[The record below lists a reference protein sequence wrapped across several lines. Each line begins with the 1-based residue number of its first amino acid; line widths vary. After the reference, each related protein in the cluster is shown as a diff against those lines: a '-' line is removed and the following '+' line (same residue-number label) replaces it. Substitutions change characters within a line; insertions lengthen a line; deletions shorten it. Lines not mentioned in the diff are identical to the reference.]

1 MQRPA
6 PKKIA
11 LWRYE
16 VIEAALAEEL
26 TRVERAKLLK
36 QISRTPLR
44 WPSGEDRRA
53 SVATLY
59 RWIQA
64 YRAGGLQALRPKR
77 RRDRGA
83 RRAPLSQEVLEA
95 ALRSLLE
102 DPEQPWTFLLA
113 VLGVDFPSER
123 IARSTL
129 HRRVTA
135 ESAYEEVKR
144 ARQRL
149 RRRRR
154 RFVASKPHKRWQA
167 DAKGFFEVSFVSG
180 EIVRVHVLTILDD
193 ATRAVLSAR
202 VVSSPDLGAAVLTFR
217 LAAERWGLPEQ
228 YYADKASIFDAH
240 AFRAGLADLGT
251 QRTPTKPGNAQAR
264 GKIEAYHRVLSGW
277 FVKRLRVQKVVDLV
291 HLQQLLDGMIAVL
304 YQPHRHRGLQA
315 APADAL
321 AGKVSERNV
330 PRSRLHEAFLAEK
343 RKKTHRVTGEVELQK
358 ATWIVPEHLRGQ
370 RLDFLLDP
378 ALTFDPLV
386 VEPGTER
393 RLAVTR
399 AAIRPED
406 VQDAP
411 PEPERWGE
419 GPLQK
424 LYDAW
429 TAGKPRPQAEP
440 GFGLPELY
448 VLLGD
453 VRGRAVPGS
462 EHEAARVGRVYRRIG
477 PLARKPTEAAFEEIQ
492 RELGAGRPLDAY
504 LDALQRRVTS
514 PTPEEKR
521 RPRSRKKRTS

>member
-1 MQRPA
+1 MRRPV

-16 VIEAALAEEL
+16 VIEAALPEEF
-26 TRVERAKLLK
+26 TRAERAKLLK
-36 QISRTPLR
+36 RISRTPLR
-44 WPSGEDRRA
+44 WPSGEDRRV

-64 YRAGGLQALRPKR
+64 YSAGGLQALRPKR
-77 RRDRGA
+77 RRDRGT
-83 RRAPLSQEVLEA
+83 RRAPLSQEVVDV

-113 VLGVDFPSER
+113 ILAVDFPAER

-129 HRRVTA
+129 HRRVIS
-135 ESAYEEVKR
+135 EPAYEEVRR
-144 ARQRL
+144 ARRSL
-149 RRRRR
+149 RRRRK
-154 RFVASKPHKRWQA
+154 RFVASRPHKRWQA
-167 DAKGFFEVSFVSG
+167 DAKGPFEVRLASDQV
-180 EIVRVHVLTILDD
+180 VKVHVLTILDD
-193 ATRAVLSAR
+193 ATRAVLAAR

-228 YYADKASIFDAH
+228 YYADRASIFDAH
-240 AFRAGLADLGT
+240 AFRAGLADLGV
-251 QRTPTKPGNAQAR
+251 QRTPTKAGNAQAR
-264 GKIEAYHRVLSGW
+264 GKIERYHRVLGGW
-277 FVKRLRVQKVVDLV
+277 FVKRLPVQKVVDLV

-304 YQPHRHRGLQA
+304 YQPHRHRGLKVS
-315 APADAL
+315 PAEAL

-330 PRSRLHEAFLAEK
+330 PRSRLHEVFLAEK
-343 RKKTHRVTGEVELQK
+343 RKKTHRVTGEVDLQK

-370 RLDFLLDP
+370 RLEFLLDP

-386 VEPGTER
+386 IEPGTER
-393 RLAVTR
+393 RLALSR
-399 AAIRPED
+399 AAVRPED
-406 VQDAP
+406 VQST

-448 VLLGD
+448 ALLGD
-453 VRGRAVPGS
+453 ARGRAVPAN
-462 EHEAARVGRVYRRIG
+462 EHEAAQVGRVYRRIG
-477 PLARKPTEAAFEEIQ
+477 PLARKPTETAFEEIQ
-492 RELGAGRPLDAY
+492 RELGSGRPLDAY
-504 LDALQRRVTS
+504 LDALERRVTP
-514 PTPEEKR
+514 PTSKKKR
-521 RPRSRKKRTS
+521 RQRRRKKRSS

>member
-1 MQRPA
+1 MRRPA

-11 LWRYE
+11 LWRHE
-16 VIEAALAEEL
+16 VIEAALAKEL
-26 TRVERAKLLK
+26 TRAERAKLLK
-36 QISRTPLR
+36 RISRTPLR
-44 WPSGEDRRA
+44 WPSGEDRRV

-64 YRAGGLQALRPKR
+64 YKAGGLKALRPKR
-77 RRDRGA
+77 RRDRGT
-83 RRAPLSQEVLEA
+83 RRAPLSQEVVGA

-113 VLGVDFPSER
+113 ILALDFPTER

-129 HRRVTA
+129 HRRVIA
-135 ESAYEEVKR
+135 EPAYEEVKR
-144 ARQRL
+144 ARRGL
-149 RRRRR
+149 RRRRK

-167 DAKGFFEVSFVSG
+167 DAKGFFEVRLASG
-180 EIVRVHVLTILDD
+180 EVLKVHVLTILDD
-193 ATRAVLSAR
+193 ATRAVLAAR

-228 YYADKASIFDAH
+228 YYADRASIFDAH
-240 AFRAGLADLGT
+240 VFRAGLADLGV
-251 QRTPTKPGNAQAR
+251 QRTPTKAGNAQAR
-264 GKIEAYHRVLSGW
+264 GKIERYHRVLGGW
-277 FVKRLRVQKVVDLV
+277 FVKRLPVQKVVDLV

-304 YQPHRHRGLQA
+304 YQPHRHRGLKVS
-315 APADAL
+315 PAEAL

-343 RKKTHRVTGEVELQK
+343 RKKTHRVTGEVDLQK

-370 RLDFLLDP
+370 RLEFLLDP

-393 RLAVTR
+393 RLALTR
-399 AAIRPED
+399 AAVRPED
-406 VQDAP
+406 VQDAL

-453 VRGRAVPGS
+453 ARGRTVPAN

-477 PLARKPTEAAFEEIQ
+477 PLARKPTGAAFAEIQ

-504 LDALQRRVTS
+504 LSALQRRVTS
-514 PTPEEKR
+514 PTAKKKR
-521 RPRSRKKRTS
+521 RSRRRKKRTS

>member
-1 MQRPA
+1 MRRPA

-26 TRVERAKLLK
+26 TRAERAKLLK
-36 QISRTPLR
+36 RISRTPLR
-44 WPSGEDRRA
+44 WPSGEDRRV

-59 RWIQA
+59 RWLQA
-64 YRAGGLQALRPKR
+64 YRQGGLQALRPKR
-77 RRDRGA
+77 RRDRGT
-83 RRAPLSQEVLEA
+83 RRAPLSQEVVGA

-113 VLGVDFPSER
+113 VLRVDFPTER
-123 IARSTL
+123 ITRSTL

-135 ESAYEEVKR
+135 EPAYEEVRR
-144 ARQRL
+144 ARRSL
-149 RRRRR
+149 RRRRK
-154 RFVASKPHKRWQA
+154 RFVARKPHRRWQA
-167 DAKGFFEVSFVSG
+167 DAKGYFEVRLASG
-180 EIVRVHVLTILDD
+180 EVVKVHVLTILDD
-193 ATRAVLSAR
+193 ATRAVLAAR

-217 LAAERWGLPEQ
+217 MAAERWGLPEQ

-240 AFRAGLADLGT
+240 AFRAGLAELGT
-251 QRTPTKPGNAQAR
+251 QRTPTTAGNAQAR

-315 APADAL
+315 APAEAL

-343 RKKTHRVTGEVELQK
+343 RKKAHRVTGEVELQK

-370 RLDFLLDP
+370 RLEFLLDP

-393 RLAVTR
+393 RLALTK
-399 AAIRPED
+399 AAVRPED
-406 VQDAP
+406 VEDTP
-411 PEPERWGE
+411 PERWGE

-453 VRGRAVPGS
+453 VRGRAVPAN
-462 EHEAARVGRVYRRIG
+462 EHEAAQVGRVYRQIG
-477 PLARKPTEAAFEEIQ
+477 PLARKPTEAAFAEIQ
-492 RELGAGRPLDAY
+492 RELGAGRPTGAY
-504 LDALQRRVTS
+504 LDALKRRVTP
-514 PTPEEKR
+514 PTPKKKR
-521 RPRSRKKRTS
+521 RQRRRKKRSS

>member
-11 LWRYE
+11 FWRYE
-16 VIEAALAEEL
+16 VIEAALPKEF
-26 TRVERAKLLK
+26 TRAERAKLLK
-36 QISRTPLR
+36 RISRTPLR
-44 WPSGEDRRA
+44 WPSGEDRRV

-64 YRAGGLQALRPKR
+64 YKEGGLKALRPKR
-77 RRDRGA
+77 RKDRGS
-83 RRAPLSQEVLEA
+83 RRAPLAQKIVNA
-95 ALRSLLE
+95 ALRSLIE

-113 VLGVDFPSER
+113 ILAVEFPTER

-129 HRRVTA
+129 HRRVLT

-144 ARQRL
+144 ARRSL
-149 RRRRR
+149 SKKRK

-167 DAKGFFEVSFVSG
+167 DAKGPFELRLASG
-180 EIVRVHVLTILDD
+180 EVVKAHVLTILDD
-193 ATRAVLSAR
+193 ATRAVLAAR
-202 VVSSPDLGAAVLTFR
+202 VVLSPDLGAAVLTFR

-228 YYADKASIFDAH
+228 YYADRASIFDAH
-240 AFRAGLADLGT
+240 AFRAGLADLGV
-251 QRTPTKPGNAQAR
+251 QRTPTKAGNAQAR
-264 GKIEAYHRVLSGW
+264 GKIERYHRVLGSW
-277 FVKRLRVQKVVDLV
+277 FIKRLSTQKVVDLV
-291 HLQQLLDGMIAVL
+291 HLQQLLDGMIAAL
-304 YQPHRHRGLQA
+304 YQPHRHRGLKTS
-315 APADAL
+315 PEEAL

-343 RKKTHRVTGEVELQK
+343 RKKAHRATGEVELQQ

-370 RLDFLLDP
+370 RLEFLLDP

-393 RLAVTR
+393 RLALAR
-399 AAIRPED
+399 AAVRPED
-406 VQDAP
+406 VQDMP
-411 PEPERWGE
+411 KPKRWGE

-429 TAGKPRPQAEP
+429 TEGKPRPQAEP

-453 VRGRAVPGS
+453 ARGRAVPAN
-462 EHEAARVGRVYRRIG
+462 EHEAAQVARVYRQIG
-477 PLARKPTEAAFEEIQ
+477 PLARKPTEAAFAEIQ

-504 LDALQRRVTS
+504 LGALERRVTP
-514 PTPEEKR
+514 PTPKKKR
-521 RPRSRKKRTS
+521 RPRRRKKRSS